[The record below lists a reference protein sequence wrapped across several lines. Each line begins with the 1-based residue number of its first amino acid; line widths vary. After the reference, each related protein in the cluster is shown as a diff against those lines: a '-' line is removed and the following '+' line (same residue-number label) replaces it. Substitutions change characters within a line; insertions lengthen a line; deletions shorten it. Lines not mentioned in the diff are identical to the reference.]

1 MPSSTPTWA
10 GLARTLKENSHD
22 RRERS
27 THPPVCCQPAPGD
40 PGQKLRDILRLD
52 VGAAQ
57 KSFVA
62 PNPISIAQ
70 AHFYPEKAWFRAI
83 YADETPVGFVMLSDD
98 TLKPEYFLWRLM
110 IDAKYQGLGFGRRA
124 VDRVID
130 YVRTRPGATHLL
142 VSCVPGEGSPCP
154 FYEKLGFVA
163 TGEIDDGEHVYRLNL
178 VAEGEDPPAP
188 PLADLPPEAAQFD
201 FWMGDWDVRV
211 GRRPG
216 PQPDPQESLDGR
228 VVLESFD
235 GSPGMNLR
243 GTSVSVFDVGLGK
256 WRQTWVDNQ
265 GSYLDL
271 TGGWEADAPDG
282 PRMVWTMQR
291 TVNDKPVQLRMVFAN
306 ITADA
311 FDWRWQSSEDGA
323 TWQDRWAIRYSRP

>member
-1 MPSSTPTWA
+1 MIHETAQPTRDA
-10 GLARTLKENSHD
+10 VVSLRPITLNN
-22 RRERS
+22 
-27 THPPVCCQPAPGD
+27 
-40 PGQKLRDILRLD
+40 LRNVLRLD
-52 VGAAQ
+52 VGDAQ
-57 KSFVA
+57 KTFVA

-98 TLKPEYFLWRLM
+98 TRTPEYFLWRLM
-110 IDAKYQGLGFGRRA
+110 IDARYQGLGFGRQA
-124 VDRVID
+124 VERLID

-163 TGEIDDGEHVYRLNL
+163 TGEIDHGEHVYRLAL
-178 VAEGEDPPAP
+178 VAEGADPPAP
-188 PLADLPPEAAQFD
+188 ALVDLPPEAAQFN
-201 FWMGDWDVRV
+201 FWIGDWVCTWEGGQGSNSIRK
-211 GRRPG
+211 
-216 PQPDPQESLDGR
+216 SLDGR

-243 GTSVSVFDVGLGK
+243 GTSVSVFDVGMGK

-271 TGGWEADAPDG
+271 TGGWEDPPADDTFGDG
-282 PRMVWTMQR
+282 PRMVLAMQR
-291 TVNDKPVQLRMVFAN
+291 TVNDKPIHLRMVFAH
-306 ITADA
+306 ITVDA
-311 FDWRWQSSEDGA
+311 FDWHWQSSADGGL
-323 TWQDRWAIRYSRP
+323 TWQDRWAIRYTRRK

>member
-1 MPSSTPTWA
+1 MTVESAQPTRESVVSLRPVT
-10 GLARTLKENSHD
+10 LAN
-22 RRERS
+22 
-27 THPPVCCQPAPGD
+27 
-40 PGQKLRDILRLD
+40 LRDTFRLD

-57 KSFVA
+57 KNFVA

-98 TLKPEYFLWRLM
+98 ALKPEYFLWRLM
-110 IDAKYQGLGFGRRA
+110 VDAKYQGMDFGRQA

-163 TGEIDDGEHVYRLNL
+163 TGEIDDGEHVYRLDL
-178 VAEGEDPPAP
+178 VADGEDPVAP
-188 PLADLPPEAAQFD
+188 PLAALPPEAAQFD
-201 FWMGDWDVRV
+201 FWIGDWDCAWEGGQ
-211 GRRPG
+211 GRNVVCK
-216 PQPDPQESLDGR
+216 SLDGR

-243 GTSVSVFDVGLGK
+243 GTSVSVYDVGLGK

-282 PRMVWTMQR
+282 PRMVLGTTR
-291 TVNDKPVQLRMVFAN
+291 TVDGKAVHLRMVFAA
-306 ITADA
+306 ITADT
-311 FDWRWQSSEDGA
+311 FGWHWQASEDDGA
-323 TWQDRWAIRYSRP
+323 TWQERWAIRYTRRKTSAT